1 MAILN
6 EDDLPLFAPGVNLT
20 SDALTGAFYYL
31 QSILESEAGAGRPLD
46 LALRTETR
54 KLNFKTQSFFLQHFP
69 ILIDDDHPLALSVRI
84 GGNVVDTFNRAVP
97 PGSWRS
103 LADDEFILDS
113 NNQVFLNYS
122 NINLTSSGWQSSY
135 LHGGYQQGGFTDYK
149 CEYWAGF
156 DFTQDTQEINQL
168 KASAGAI
175 LTYIVQSG
183 VFKGVSE
190 LNVPFDEFR
199 IKYATDPTLIGQI
212 PDYMMLPF
220 KSLRIRGV

>member
-1 MAILN
+1 MILT
-6 EDDLPLFAPGVNLT
+6 EDDLPIFAPGVNLT
-20 SDALTGAFYYL
+20 ADALTGAFYYL

-46 LALRTETR
+46 LALRTEVR
-54 KLNFKTQSFFLQHFP
+54 KIAAQKTQSFFLQQFP
-69 ILIDDDHPLALSVRI
+69 ILIDEDHPFTLSVRV
-84 GGNVVDTFNRAVP
+84 GGNVTDIYNRPVP
-97 PGSWRS
+97 VGSWRTLS
-103 LADDEFILDS
+103 ENEYILDS
-113 NNQVFLNYS
+113 NNQVFLNFA
-122 NINLTSSGWQSSY
+122 NIGLINGGWYPCFVNQ
-135 LHGGYQQGGFTDYK
+135 GYQQTGFTDYK

-156 DFTQDTQEINQL
+156 DFSQDTQEINQL

-190 LNVPFDEFR
+190 LQVPFDEFR

-220 KSLRIRGV
+220 KSLRVRVM

>member
-1 MAILN
+1 MILN

-54 KLNFKTQSFFLQHFP
+54 KINYRCQSFFLQHFP
-69 ILIDDDHPLALSVRI
+69 ILVDDDHPFLLSVRI
-84 GGNVVDTFNRAVP
+84 GGNVTDTFGRAVS
-97 PGSWRS
+97 PGSWRV
-103 LADDEFILDS
+103 LADDEFILDN
-113 NNQVFLNYS
+113 NNQIFLNYS
-122 NINLTSSGWQSSY
+122 NLNLISSGWSPNYLSS
-135 LHGGYQQGGFTDYK
+135 GYQRGGFTDYK

-175 LTYIVQSG
+175 LTYVVQSG

-190 LNVPFDEFR
+190 LDVPFDEFR

-220 KSLRIRGV
+220 KSLRVRGV